1 MKKFKLNVLGWIEI
15 DQTVVV
21 EAEDSE
27 KAIDEALEL
36 FDVNGQVDVFGL
48 TFDVIKPD
56 GLLDS

>member
-1 MKKFKLNVLGWIEI
+1 MEKFKLNVSGWIEI
-15 DQTVVV
+15 DQTGVV
-21 EAEDSE
+21 EAEESE

>member
-1 MKKFKLNVLGWIEI
+1 MEKFKLNVSGWIEI

-36 FDVNGQVDVFGL
+36 FDVNGQVYVFEL

-56 GLLDS
+56 GLLNS

>member
-1 MKKFKLNVLGWIEI
+1 MEKFKLNVSGWIEI

-36 FDVNGQVDVFGL
+36 FNVNGQVDVFGL

-56 GLLDS
+56 GLLNS

>member
-1 MKKFKLNVLGWIEI
+1 MEKFKLNVSGWIEI

-36 FDVNGQVDVFGL
+36 FDVNVQVNVFEL

-56 GLLDS
+56 GLLNS

>member
-1 MKKFKLNVLGWIEI
+1 MEKFKLNVSGWIEI

-56 GLLDS
+56 GLLNS

>member
-1 MKKFKLNVLGWIEI
+1 MEKFKLNVSGWIEI
-15 DQTVVV
+15 DQTGVV
-21 EAEDSE
+21 EAEESE

-56 GLLDS
+56 GLLNS

>member
-36 FDVNGQVDVFGL
+36 FDVNGQVNVFEL
-48 TFDVIKPD
+48 TFDVINPD

>member
-1 MKKFKLNVLGWIEI
+1 MEKFKLNVSGWIEI

-21 EAEDSE
+21 EAENSE

-56 GLLDS
+56 GLLNS

>member
-1 MKKFKLNVLGWIEI
+1 MEKFKLNVSGWIEI

-36 FDVNGQVDVFGL
+36 FDVNGQVNVFEL

-56 GLLDS
+56 GLLNS